1 MAGWKIIK
9 EMIKNKRFGEVKFN
23 ELKNYLEI
31 EGFRLEEGGKHIK
44 VLTQGG
50 TYISGIPHQRTIRI
64 DQLRYILR
72 QVGRL

>member
-31 EGFRLEEGGKHIK
+31 EGFRLEEG
-44 VLTQGG
+44 
-50 TYISGIPHQRTIRI
+50 
-64 DQLRYILR
+64 
-72 QVGRL
+72 